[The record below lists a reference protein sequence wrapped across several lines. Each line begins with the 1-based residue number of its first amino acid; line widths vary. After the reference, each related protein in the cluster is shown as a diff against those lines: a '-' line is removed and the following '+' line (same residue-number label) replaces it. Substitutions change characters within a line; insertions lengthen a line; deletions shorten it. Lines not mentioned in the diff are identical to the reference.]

1 MTSPAERRL
10 SDALQDIVASQP
22 FEPDPAAIQRRGRI
36 LQRRATTVR
45 IAGSGVAAVVVAG
58 AVGATVLPS
67 VLGGHSTHPVAHPVA
82 HPATTGT
89 AAPQPP
95 LVQLAADL
103 QAAPKPSGD
112 ATLVERDQNYTT
124 GEHVV
129 VWDLYGDNDTYY
141 FAKTRDGMPA
151 QVAGHKTQGE
161 GVFGREVAAA
171 EFAATGDLDTARAK
185 MADAA
190 GDPGSTTI
198 SKSGDKALVDSWI
211 WGDSQDALTAGAG
224 SPTVRAGVLRLL
236 ATLPEVTV
244 SKTSTSGQGTLTLT
258 NTDPAV
264 KDGPKSSPSYTEM
277 LIINADT
284 GVPVAFH
291 GGVDPKAPGINITYD
306 VSRVTL
312 ADVAVGKF

>member
-10 SDALQDIVASQP
+10 SEAMQDIVASQP
-22 FEPDPAAIQRRGRI
+22 FVPDPVAIQRRGRI

-45 IAGSGVAAVVVAG
+45 IAGTGVAAAVVAG
-58 AVGATVLPS
+58 AVGATVLPGAVS
-67 VLGGHSTHPVAHPVA
+67 GQSTHPVAQ
-82 HPATTGT
+82 PATTGT
-89 AAPQPP
+89 AAQQPP

-112 ATLVERDQNYTT
+112 ATLIERDQNYTT

-151 QVAGHKTQGE
+151 QVAGHKSQGE
-161 GVFGREVAAA
+161 GIFGREVAAA
-171 EFAATGDLDTARAK
+171 EFAATGDLNAARAK

-190 GDPGSTTI
+190 GDPGSTRI
-198 SKSGDKALVDSWI
+198 SGSGDKALIDNWVWEDSL
-211 WGDSQDALTAGAG
+211 DALNAGAG
-224 SPTVRAGVLRLL
+224 NPTVRAGVVRLVS
-236 ATLPEVTV
+236 TLSEVTV
-244 SKTSTSGQGTLTLT
+244 TKTSTSGQPTLTLT
-258 NTDPAV
+258 NTDTAIT
-264 KDGPKSSPSYTEM
+264 KGPKSSSAYTEK

-291 GGVDPKAPGINITYD
+291 GGVDPKNPGINVTYD

-312 ADVAVGKF
+312 ADVAAGKF

>member
-1 MTSPAERRL
+1 MTSPAERLL

-22 FEPDPAAIQRRGRI
+22 FEPDPAAIQRRGRV

-45 IAGSGVAAVVVAG
+45 IAGTGVAAAAVVAAG
-58 AVGATVLPS
+58 AVGATVLPNTVS
-67 VLGGHSTHPVAHPVA
+67 GPPAHPVA
-82 HPATTGT
+82 DPATTYGT
-89 AAPQPP
+89 VAAQPP

-103 QAAPKPSGD
+103 QAAPKPAGD
-112 ATLVERDQNYTT
+112 ATLVERDQHYTS

-171 EFAATGDLDTARAK
+171 EYAATGDLNTARAK

-190 GDPGSTTI
+190 GDPGSTKI
-198 SKSGDKALVDSWI
+198 SGSHDEGLIDGWI
-211 WGDSQDALTAGAG
+211 WEDSLDALTAGAG
-224 SPTVRAGVLRLL
+224 SPTVRSGVLRLMS
-236 ATLPEVTV
+236 TLHEVTV
-244 SKTSTSGQGTLTLT
+244 TRTSTAGQPTLTLT
-258 NTDPAV
+258 NTETAAAKGPVPA
-264 KDGPKSSPSYTEM
+264 SAYTET
-277 LIINADT
+277 LIVNADT
-284 GVPVAFH
+284 GLPVAFH
-291 GGVDPKAPGINITYD
+291 GGADPKNPGININYD

-312 ADVAVGKF
+312 ADVAAGKF